1 MLKFAKH
8 LVPATT
14 AEAHEMLLANR
25 GARVLGGGLWLR
37 QGRRAIACAIDLS
50 ACGLDY
56 IEESDDAFAIG
67 AMTPLSDLERHRAFN
82 DAICGVFERAVRDIV
97 GVQFRNL
104 ATVGGSLYGRFGFS
118 DVLTAL
124 MALDAEVEFT
134 GAGRIGLPD
143 FAAMPYERDILER
156 LVVHRRPYRAAYGCM
171 RRQATDFPVVNVCA
185 AWWGDAWHVAVGA
198 RPLRACLLTGD
209 ELGCTSEAPAREELE
224 RALEAVR
231 ALDYGTNYLAGAE
244 YRRHI
249 AGVLAVRAICEAAG
263 IEVPPVLEERF
274 EREAR
279 SLEGEG
285 GPGSPIADD
294 SMRAVAPAG
303 ADAARADAASESVSS
318 RPAPFEEVAR

>member
-14 AEAHEMLLANR
+14 AEAYEMLLANR

-50 ACGLDY
+50 ACGLDH
-56 IEESDDAFAIG
+56 IDENDDAFAIG
-67 AMTPLSDLERHRAFN
+67 AMTPLADLERHSAFN
-82 DAICGVFERAVRDIV
+82 DATCGVFECAVRDIV

-134 GAGRIGLPD
+134 GAGRIGLPA
-143 FAAMPYERDILER
+143 FAEGPYERDVLER
-156 LVVHRRPYRAAYGCM
+156 AVVHRHPYKAAYGCV

-185 AWWGDAWHVAVGA
+185 AWWGDAWHIAVGA
-198 RPLRACLLTGD
+198 RPLRARLLAGD
-209 ELGCTSEAPAREELE
+209 ELGCASEAPSREELE
-224 RALEAVR
+224 RVVDAVR
-231 ALDYGTNYLAGAE
+231 ALDYGTNYLAGAA

-263 IEVPPVLEERF
+263 IEVPPALEERF
-274 EREAR
+274 EREA
-279 SLEGEG
+279 LEFSSEIECVDGA
-285 GPGSPIADD
+285 S
-294 SMRAVAPAG
+294 APAVP
-303 ADAARADAASESVSS
+303 SV
-318 RPAPFEEVAR
+318 PVATEEAPR

>member
-50 ACGLDY
+50 ACGLDH
-56 IEESDDAFAIG
+56 IDENDDAFAIG
-67 AMTPLSDLERHRAFN
+67 AMTPLADLERHSAFN
-82 DAICGVFERAVRDIV
+82 DATCGVFERAVRDIV

-134 GAGRIGLPD
+134 GAGRIGLPV
-143 FAAMPYERDILER
+143 FAEGPYERDVLER
-156 LVVHRRPYRAAYGCM
+156 AVVHRHPYKAAYGCV

-185 AWWGDAWHVAVGA
+185 AWWDDAWRIAVGA
-198 RPLRACLLTGD
+198 RPLRARLLAD
-209 ELGCTSEAPAREELE
+209 EELGRMSVKPSREELE
-224 RALEAVR
+224 RVADAVR
-231 ALDYGTNYLAGAE
+231 ALDYGTNYLAGAA

-249 AGVLAVRAICEAAG
+249 AGVLAVRAVCEAAG
-263 IEVPPVLEERF
+263 IEVPPALEERF
-274 EREAR
+274 EREALAF
-279 SLEGEG
+279 SSETECV
-285 GPGSPIADD
+285 DE
-294 SMRAVAPAG
+294 APAPVVP
-303 ADAARADAASESVSS
+303 S
-318 RPAPFEEVAR
+318 APVATEEAPR